1 MKTIEVAMLGLG
13 TVGSG
18 VIDIL
23 KHSKE
28 KISQI
33 TDTEFKV
40 SKVLVRNI
48 DKYRSLYPDLN
59 LTTDFEQISQDQD
72 IDCLLYTSDGC
83 RRRG

>member
-28 KISQI
+28 KN
-33 TDTEFKV
+33 KP
-40 SKVLVRNI
+40 N
-48 DKYRSLYPDLN
+48 Y
-59 LTTDFEQISQDQD
+59 
-72 IDCLLYTSDGC
+72 
-83 RRRG
+83 

>member
-28 KISQI
+28 KIRQI
-33 TDTEFKV
+33 T
-40 SKVLVRNI
+40 NI
-48 DKYRSLYPDLN
+48 VVY
-59 LTTDFEQISQDQD
+59 TQI
-72 IDCLLYTSDGC
+72 
-83 RRRG
+83 